1 MTAFSVMLPRV
12 GLALA
17 LTLSTPALAQQP
29 LEPPAAQPSMQGD
42 SYILGPGD
50 VLGLTLYGA
59 PELSGQ
65 LEVLNDG
72 TIPLPLVGSVRV
84 SGITLPQATYW
95 LKQLMGK
102 EMLRPELQLRVIK
115 PRPIRVAL
123 VGEVERPGLYS
134 LSTSETTQ
142 TEGGPSISISGLPT
156 VVDAIQKA
164 GGITQRADL
173 REVVLQ
179 RRLPGEEVSYKQAK
193 LDLLA
198 LIQEGRQSQNPYLFD
213 GDVIRLATADE
224 TPKEAIELASVNLS
238 PKQITVYIVGEVE
251 RPGPT
256 PLMANTPLVQAIM
269 AAGGPRTWRASKSNV
284 ELLRINRN
292 GSATR
297 EKFQLKLSEGA
308 SNTRNPPL
316 RDGDTV
322 IVNRTALAVASD
334 SINAVGQ
341 PLTSVANV
349 FALIKL
355 LNNTN

>member
-1 MTAFSVMLPRV
+1 MFSRL
-12 GLALA
+12 GIALA
-17 LTLSTPALAQQP
+17 LTLTSPALAQGV
-29 LEPPAAQPSMQGD
+29 LDPPASTRAETLQGD
-42 SYILGPGD
+42 AYILGPGD
-50 VLGLTLYGA
+50 VLGLTVYGA
-59 PELSGQ
+59 EELSGP

-72 TIPLPLVGSVRV
+72 TVPLPLIGSVRV
-84 SGITLPQATYW
+84 SGITLQQATFW
-95 LKQLMGK
+95 IKELMGQQLLK
-102 EMLRPELQLRVIK
+102 PDLQLRVVK

-164 GGITQRADL
+164 GGITQQADL
-173 REVVLQ
+173 RQVLLQ
-179 RRLPGEEVSYKQAK
+179 RRLPGEEVKYKQAQ

-213 GDVIRLATADE
+213 GDVIRLATAQE
-224 TPKEAIELASVNLS
+224 TPKEAIELAAVNLS

-269 AAGGPRTWRASKSNV
+269 AAGGPKTWRASKSNV